1 MTSSSRSGTSSPN
14 SVLNDYVPGSGQI
27 ASKLSNPF
35 AHLSDASSGKGNEA
49 DDDSDGAPAPTP
61 KAASSLFSRVSRGA
75 PDAASGA
82 SSLFGS
88 VASSPAAT
96 EPADKTWNPDTPIK
110 FGASTGSKSNLFG
123 SVSGAASP
131 APLFGQLGATGS
143 PATGGASPAP
153 MFGKY
158 AVTPAA
164 PTFGATASSEAKDK
178 PTMGFSFGSAAAGSA
193 AQSGA
198 ATPTAPK
205 SAPFSF
211 LSNGG
216 GLGPTPS
223 LGASRAT
230 TPGVTTENESTA
242 DEAVTSHDDNEPGAD
257 LPQNDLAGGDEPGEK
272 TLVLTKVKARM
283 MTPEKKW
290 GPSTV
295 GTLKLLRNEKTSSVR
310 YLIRLPNGS
319 VGINKSFVNSAPRL
333 NGKNVAVIM
342 MADAPTAGMTTVNFA
357 TDSAGEA
364 KKLSE
369 AIEGVIKELE
379 SKA

>member
-1 MTSSSRSGTSSPN
+1 M
-14 SVLNDYVPGSGQI
+14 
-27 ASKLSNPF
+27 SNPF

-61 KAASSLFSRVSRGA
+61 KATSSLFSRVSRSA

-88 VASSPAAT
+88 VVGSPAAT

-131 APLFGQLGATGS
+131 APLFGQHAVTGS
-143 PATGGASPAP
+143 PAAGGASPAP
-153 MFGKY
+153 MFGKHAVTSSPAAAPSPAPLFGKY

-230 TPGVTTENESTA
+230 TPGITTENESTA
-242 DEAVTSHDDNEPGAD
+242 DEAATSHDDNEPGVE

-319 VGINKSFVNSAPRL
+319 VGMNKSFVNSKPRL
-333 NGKNVAVIM
+333 MGKSVAVIM
-342 MADAPTAGMTTVNFA
+342 MADAPTAGITTVSLA
-357 TDSAGEA
+357 TDSEAAA

>member
-1 MTSSSRSGTSSPN
+1 M
-14 SVLNDYVPGSGQI
+14 
-27 ASKLSNPF
+27 
-35 AHLSDASSGKGNEA
+35 
-49 DDDSDGAPAPTP
+49 
-61 KAASSLFSRVSRGA
+61 SRGA
-75 PDAASGA
+75 PAAASGV
-82 SSLFGS
+82 SSIFGS
-88 VASSPAAT
+88 VASSPAAA

-110 FGASTGSKSNLFG
+110 FGASAGAKSNLFG
-123 SVSGAASP
+123 SVSGAAPP
-131 APLFGQLGATGS
+131 APASLFGS
-143 PATGGASPAP
+143 PAAGAASPAP
-153 MFGKY
+153 MFGKHVVTGSPAAAASPAPLFGKY

-164 PTFGATASSEAKDK
+164 PAFGASASSEAKDK
-178 PTMGFSFGSAAAGSA
+178 PTMGFSFGSGPALSA
-193 AQSGA
+193 APSGA

-205 SAPFSF
+205 SAAFSF

-230 TPGVTTENESTA
+230 TPGFTTENESTA
-242 DEAVTSHDDNEPGAD
+242 DEAAASHDGNEPGEE
-257 LPQNDLAGGDEPGEK
+257 LPQKDLAIGDEPGEE

-319 VGINKSFVNSAPRL
+319 VGMNKAFLNSKPRL
-333 NGKNVAVIM
+333 MGKSVAVIM
-342 MADAPTAGMTTVNFA
+342 MADKPKEGESPMTTVSLA
-357 TDSAGEA
+357 TDSEAAA
-364 KKLSE
+364 KKLFE
-369 AIEGVIKELE
+369 AIEKVVEGME

>member
-1 MTSSSRSGTSSPN
+1 M
-14 SVLNDYVPGSGQI
+14 
-27 ASKLSNPF
+27 
-35 AHLSDASSGKGNEA
+35 
-49 DDDSDGAPAPTP
+49 
-61 KAASSLFSRVSRGA
+61 SRGA
-75 PDAASGA
+75 SNGASGG
-82 SSLFGS
+82 SSVFGS
-88 VASSPAAT
+88 VAGSPAAT
-96 EPADKTWNPDTPIK
+96 EPADKTWNPESPIR
-110 FGASTGSKSNLFG
+110 FGASAGAKTNLFG

-131 APLFGQLGATGS
+131 APLFGS
-143 PATGGASPAP
+143 PAAGAASPAP
-153 MFGKY
+153 MFGKHAVTGSPAAAPSPAPLFGKY
-158 AVTPAA
+158 AVTPA
-164 PTFGATASSEAKDK
+164 FGATASSEAKDK
-178 PTMGFSFGSAAAGSA
+178 PSMGFSFGTGPSPSA

-242 DEAVTSHDDNEPGAD
+242 DEAAASHDDNEPGAE
-257 LPQNDLAGGDEPGEK
+257 LPQQNDLASGDEPGEE

-290 GPSTV
+290 GSSTV
-295 GTLKLLRNEKTSSVR
+295 GTLKLLRNEKTAAVR

-319 VGINKSFVNSAPRL
+319 VGMNKSFINSKPRL
-333 NGKNVAVIM
+333 MGKNVAVIM
-342 MADAPTAGMTTVNFA
+342 IADAAKEGESPGVTTVSLA
-357 TDSAGEA
+357 TDSEKEA
-364 KKLSE
+364 KRVFE
-369 AIEGVIKELE
+369 AIEKVIAGLE